1 MLDSFG
7 TGRWVNYMNQ
17 GLSEIDQLLREE
29 KRLTAV
35 ESYEEAWAEGRAAG
49 IEPDIMAEAALAT
62 VLGEL
67 LRSGGEASA
76 LGLVERMR
84 ERIISGEFEHDL
96 RIH

>member
-1 MLDSFG
+1 
-7 TGRWVNYMNQ
+7 MNQ

>member
-1 MLDSFG
+1 
-7 TGRWVNYMNQ
+7 MNQ

-35 ESYEEAWAEGRAAG
+35 ESYEEAWAEGLAAG

-67 LRSGGEASA
+67 LRSGGESGA
-76 LGLVERMR
+76 LALVERMR
-84 ERIISGEFEHDL
+84 ERLISGEFEPDL
-96 RIH
+96 RLH